1 MRKNITQIHP
11 CAKASMVF
19 LYGDCK
25 VARIVRIVN
34 DIVDTEFIY
43 TNQHLANYAE
53 KLLDRLINQ
62 TD

>member
-1 MRKNITQIHP
+1 
-11 CAKASMVF
+11 MVF

-53 KLLDRLINQ
+53 ELLDRLTNHKR
-62 TD
+62 